1 MSTEETKMGTS
12 VQLRTELLAKGAT
25 KRAMPREL
33 PKDQK
38 VAFEMTAGDHTE
50 LIQFAIRHPGKVS
63 ARDQRT
69 KADLLRRFEVLAKHD
84 KTLAPKF
91 ANAAVAVQEA
101 EQTIEKIPKV
111 ELEKVVPIVTAVA
124 RARDMGE
131 LRQVINTEASKQEH
145 SEAIKVGLRT
155 AGELLDRGRDT
166 IYSHHFWM
174 QAFIDPREILG
185 HLGHA
190 GSLLRTRRKDPR
202 SCEKRCYRSCFGR
215 CYWSGF
221 RSGNG
226 WTGWSTKRRC
236 GRFGIRCYC

>member
-1 MSTEETKMGTS
+1 
-12 VQLRTELLAKGAT
+12 
-25 KRAMPREL
+25 MPREL

-50 LIQFAIRHPGKVS
+50 LIQFAIRHRGKVS

-190 GSLLRTRRKDPR
+190 GSLLHGLGEKILEVAKKDVT
-202 SCEKRCYRSCFGR
+202 GAV
-215 CYWSGF
+215 SGAVTGAAAGAATGGQAGALKGAVGGSV
-221 RSGNG
+221 SGAIAN
-226 WTGWSTKRRC
+226 SADAVAS
-236 GRFGIRCYC
+236 